1 MKPKQ
6 NRLAGLLRDGPV
18 AINIGVREFS
28 EPLKK
33 QAVPVVHVDWSPPAG
48 GDAEMMS
55 LLDKL
60 L

>member
-1 MKPKQ
+1 MSSRKIP
-6 NRLAGLLRDGPV
+6 LDDLLRKGPV

-33 QAVPVVHVDWSPPAG
+33 QDVPVAHVDWSPPAG
-48 GDAEMMS
+48 GDAEMMA